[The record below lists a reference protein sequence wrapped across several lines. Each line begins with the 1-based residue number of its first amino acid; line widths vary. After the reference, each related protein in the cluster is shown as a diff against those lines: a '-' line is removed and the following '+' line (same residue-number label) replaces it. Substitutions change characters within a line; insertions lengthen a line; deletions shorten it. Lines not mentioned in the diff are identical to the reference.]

1 MRKLFALMI
10 VALAAVFAAPS
21 SAIVNGTV
29 DTQHTYV
36 GLITFYDAS
45 GVYEHRCTGTLIS
58 PTVVLTAG
66 HCTYGMASAQVWFE
80 TGPIP
85 AGAYPLDPV
94 ESRPPC
100 TGFTGFPCTG
110 GLEGTPNPYPGF
122 AFPGI
127 VPPEDA
133 AFPNTGDV
141 GVVVLSEPVD
151 SATYGVLAPAGS
163 LDALATKRGTQTVTF
178 TIVGYGLQQEV
189 GHKELAE
196 RTRYVATTQLV
207 SLRSALT
214 AGFNLH
220 MTANGGNG
228 RGATCFG
235 DSGGPIFYD
244 ATNVIVAVTSFG
256 HKFCVGSDYAFRIDQ
271 QKVLDWIVAFDPS
284 HITVARTLTG

>member
-1 MRKLFALMI
+1 MI
-10 VALAAVFAAPS
+10 VALAAIFATPS

-29 DTQHTYV
+29 DTQHTNV
-36 GLITFYDAS
+36 GLITLYDAS

-66 HCTYGMASAQVWFE
+66 HCTYGVASAQVWFE

-85 AGAYPLDPV
+85 AGDYPLDPV

-100 TGFTGFPCTG
+100 TGFTGYPCTG
-110 GLEGTPNPYPGF
+110 GVEGTPHAYPGF

-127 VPPEDA
+127 VPP
-133 AFPNTGDV
+133 
-141 GVVVLSEPVD
+141 
-151 SATYGVLAPAGS
+151 GS
-163 LDALATKRGTQTVTF
+163 LDALATKRGTQPVTF

-189 GHKELAE
+189 AHKELAE

-256 HKFCVGSDYAFRIDQ
+256 HKFCVGSDYAFRVDQ

-284 HITVARTLTG
+284 QITVARTLTG